1 MYKICDNSI
10 KSMDAFKEHLA
21 LIQVMCNLGLRSRHW
36 TKMSAIM
43 GEDIQPNP
51 STTLAKVLTLDL
63 KPHFDALEAV
73 SGGASKEFSLEKA
86 MDKMEEDWG
95 PMEFATAERGDFVIL
110 GGCDDIQAILDDQ
123 IVKTQTMRGSPFIKP
138 VETECKA
145 WERKLQY
152 AQHLVDEWVTCQR
165 TW

>member
-1 MYKICDNSI
+1 VFHIYLLEIIYCFDLLLS
-10 KSMDAFKEHLA
+10 L
-21 LIQVMCNLGLRSRHW
+21 
-36 TKMSAIM
+36 
-43 GEDIQPNP
+43 
-51 STTLAKVLTLDL
+51 STSV
-63 KPHFDALEAV
+63 H
-73 SGGASKEFSLEKA
+73 
-86 MDKMEEDWG
+86 
-95 PMEFATAERGDFVIL
+95 
-110 GGCDDIQAILDDQ
+110 Q